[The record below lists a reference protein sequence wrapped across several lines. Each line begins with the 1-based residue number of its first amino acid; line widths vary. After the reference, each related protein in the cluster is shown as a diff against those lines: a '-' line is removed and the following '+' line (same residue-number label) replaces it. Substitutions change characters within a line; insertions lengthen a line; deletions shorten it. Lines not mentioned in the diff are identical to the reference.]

1 MGHSLT
7 QPDCPTRDQLFTEF
21 IGALVY
27 SESELRDRQLLNLRR
42 LMLMRQP
49 DACRFD
55 PTHLPLLYLID
66 EDKDGLFSLHDLM
79 NLGYYRGVVEE
90 LTGCRSSESVS
101 AIEAFATGLLA
112 AQSTVDAFA
121 EWFVQLLEHVDG
133 THMVGAA
140 RCVPSTTIY
149 VLHTVLKIG
158 AVMQES
164 FEQFLEMFH
173 RAGLQLGLLSL
184 EQERMS
190 TTSIPVVLLKVFA
203 TTLYQSFSTTFR
215 SLRLNLDTIPEYVR
229 PFTYST
235 FPLLRADFQERLEVA
250 VKGLSE
256 LSVSDTTDL
265 SEG

>member
-27 SESELRDRQLLNLRR
+27 SEPELRDRQVLNLRR

-66 EDKDGLFSLHDLM
+66 EDKDGLFSLYDLM

-90 LTGCRSSESVS
+90 LTGCRSSDSVS

-121 EWFVQLLEHVDG
+121 EWFVQLFEHVDG
-133 THMVGAA
+133 TQVIGST
-140 RCVPSTTIY
+140 RCVPSTTVY
-149 VLHTVLKIG
+149 VLHTVLKVG
-158 AVMQES
+158 AVVQES

-173 RAGLQLGLLSL
+173 RAGLQLGLLSPD
-184 EQERMS
+184 QERIS
-190 TTSIPVVLLKVFA
+190 TTNIPVVLLKIFA
-203 TTLYQSFSTTFR
+203 TTLYQSFSTTFK
-215 SLRLNLDTIPEYVR
+215 SLKLNVTTIPEYFR
-229 PFTYST
+229 PFTHST
-235 FPLLRADFQERLEVA
+235 FPVIRMEFQERLETT